1 MLTAVLFKSKERFIP
16 FKKEIEERGIKCI
29 VLDFEEYEWI
39 NFDFQKID
47 FVIYYPSFRFSSN
60 HPLALHEIYDN
71 LEFISRC
78 YPHLKIYPDP
88 KLARYYNDK
97 YCQYLFLNKHDYPI
111 PPTLPLCSE
120 KWLPIAEERFG
131 YPMVIKN
138 RFGAGGNTV
147 FKVNN
152 FKGIKHLFEISRLNF
167 MQMGTLSFLL
177 EKMKRRT
184 FYFRLVKEKN
194 MEYPL
199 LSFPMMAQK
208 YIKMDRDIKTVV
220 GNGKVVE
227 AHWRIQAHPD
237 QWKVNIDG
245 GGIGEWSKIPERAIV
260 LSERLARDLEARW
273 INIDLI
279 PSNGEFLITEF
290 SPVWHHYAFKEKPTF
305 VYKDDYNIDMP
316 LEVSLNLE
324 KIIVDSMVGAV
335 GGK

>member
-111 PPTLPLCSE
+111 PSTFPLYS
-120 KWLPIAEERFG
+120 KKSLKIADEQLG
-131 YPMVIKN
+131 YPMVVKN
-138 RFGAGGNTV
+138 RFGAGGRSV
-147 FKVNN
+147 SKIDN
-152 FKGIKHLFEISRLNF
+152 FRQLESLFEISNLNF
-167 MQMGTLSFLL
+167 IQKGTIPFVM
-177 EKMKRRT
+177 EKLRRRN
-184 FYFRLVKEKN
+184 FYFQLVKEKK

-199 LSFPMMAQK
+199 LSYPIMAQK
-208 YIKMDRDIKTVV
+208 YITMDRDIKTVV
-220 GNGKVVE
+220 GNCRVVE
-227 AHWRIQAHPD
+227 AHWRIQAHQD

-245 GGIGEWSKIPERAIV
+245 GGIGEWSRIPEKAIE